1 MTDRQDF
8 VSETERTRA
17 RTETFVNFQAE
28 ALEASKLFRE
38 EYQKRMNVVKWHAMP
53 MERSADGLIKH
64 IINERMDTKECCI
77 DVYMQFIPP
86 NGATGTSRHLSEEV
100 AFVIE
105 GTGYDLHYDVRF
117 DCKDVFVWEWDT
129 TPKRFEWGPG
139 DFIYIPPYCAH
150 KRFNAEAGREARVI
164 VVNSRIMKAIGF
176 DWFDQLEPAKGF
188 EDLWV
193 PPEEEFDPEKGLHP
207 KGGWGNQP

>member
-1 MTDRQDF
+1 MSEKPGF
-8 VSETERTRA
+8 VDATERQRA
-17 RTETFVNFQAE
+17 RSADRHADFYAQ
-28 ALEASKLFRE
+28 ALEASKLFRK
-38 EYQKRMNVVKWHAMP
+38 EYRERLNVVKWHEMP

-64 IINERMDTKECCI
+64 IINEQMSTKECCI
-77 DVYMQFIPP
+77 DVYMQFIPGG
-86 NGATGTSRHLSEEV
+86 GATGTSRHLSEEV

-105 GTGYDLHYDVRF
+105 GAGYDLHYDVRF
-117 DCKDVFVWEWDT
+117 DCKEEFVWEWDT

-150 KRFNAEAGREARVI
+150 KRCNADPETEARVI

-176 DWFDQLEPAKGF
+176 DWFDQLEPAQGF

-193 PPEEEFDPEKGLHP
+193 APAD
-207 KGGWGNQP
+207 